1 MPIYSDKVEHVSVQ
15 LIHVNHDFHVLYDR
29 KYRKG
34 EQLRLLFSTHQFQAT
49 VLNKIAQ
56 TRCSP
61 WKTLWVNVIN
71 LTLPLPVL
79 SAVYNFRFGG
89 CIQTSQEFYKPL
101 LEAPTG
107 LWCSWLTGPPRG
119 RNDKCQAGAPAAG
132 QVPATRVAQSPAPS
146 LRPQLAAAGP
156 EQGRERDGKIS
167 PVSGPLFIDCPRF
180 LPNLTFSTCPALS
193 TVKENSTL
201 LIDRKWWLST
211 SHKWQTSKIFLWKD

>member
-1 MPIYSDKVEHVSVQ
+1 M
-15 LIHVNHDFHVLYDR
+15 
-29 KYRKG
+29 
-34 EQLRLLFSTHQFQAT
+34 
-49 VLNKIAQ
+49 
-56 TRCSP
+56 
-61 WKTLWVNVIN
+61 IN

-107 LWCSWLTGPPRG
+107 S
-119 RNDKCQAGAPAAG
+119 GAPG
-132 QVPATRVAQSPAPS
+132 SQVPLGAGMTSVKLVPRLRGKFLPLGWPRAQRLLSG
-146 LRPQLAAAGP
+146 LGPQLAAAGP

-201 LIDRKWWLST
+201 LIDRK
-211 SHKWQTSKIFLWKD
+211 

>member
-132 QVPATRVAQSPAPS
+132 QVPATRVAQSPAP
-146 LRPQLAAAGP
+146 
-156 EQGRERDGKIS
+156 
-167 PVSGPLFIDCPRF
+167 
-180 LPNLTFSTCPALS
+180 
-193 TVKENSTL
+193 
-201 LIDRKWWLST
+201 
-211 SHKWQTSKIFLWKD
+211 